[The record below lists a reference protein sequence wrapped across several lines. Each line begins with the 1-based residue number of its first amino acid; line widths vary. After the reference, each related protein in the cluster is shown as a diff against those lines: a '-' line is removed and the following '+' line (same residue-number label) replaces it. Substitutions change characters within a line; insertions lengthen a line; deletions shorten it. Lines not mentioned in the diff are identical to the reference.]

1 MNKLL
6 AWLFKPI
13 LLMLEVILMNQVE
26 LARQLEELTV
36 QNEKARAEIVARIAE
51 LEAALENA
59 GTVSPEVT
67 AALDALKASVQ
78 ADDDMHADPTE
89 PV

>member
-26 LARQLEELTV
+26 LARQLEELAA

-59 GTVSPEVT
+59 GTVSEEVT

-78 ADDDMHADPTE
+78 ADDDMHPDAE
-89 PV
+89 PA